1 MEYICHPLIVPD
13 RVEKRAYQFSIA
25 MRSLDGNTLVV
36 IPTGLG
42 KTAIALIVAASR
54 LYSTGGKV
62 LMLAPTKPLVEQHLR
77 YFQSLLHLSEGTEGR
92 CVSFTGDAAPVVR
105 TSEWEAAT
113 VIIAT
118 PQVIKNDLIA
128 GRYSLREVSLLVF
141 DEAHRASGNYA
152 YVFLAGRYMETA
164 TEPLILAMTA
174 SPGGDNEKVSD
185 IIDNL
190 QIAHVETRS
199 YEDPD
204 VKPYVHDTDI
214 EIINVNLPDELKEAL
229 EDLYG
234 LIDDRLSQ
242 LRQMGLPAPDRK
254 SLSMKSLQE
263 LSSLIQIRI
272 AERDASGFMA
282 ASIHAECMKLRHA
295 VNLAESQ
302 SCLVLRGYLQ
312 KLQAEGSAAGG
323 SKASKRIA
331 EDVRFTRLLE
341 RAEGWQEE
349 CHPKLLALPDL
360 IEQILND
367 QPESRVI
374 VFATYRDTVKM
385 IVDILSA
392 RGITAE
398 RFVGQATKDSE
409 KGLTQ
414 RKQIA
419 TLNRFREGEFRVLVA
434 TSVGEEGLDIPST
447 DVVIFYEPVPS
458 EIRSIQRKG
467 RTGRHR
473 AGRVIVLVTRRT
485 SDEAFR
491 FVSQNREKA
500 MVRQMTGLGKKAKG
514 EIQTALPLSPEDAA
528 RAKAEQEEFFSG
540 PEVIVDDRELVSKVA
555 ECLSAAGANIRLERL
570 VTGDYRIGDRIL
582 VERKTARDFVDTL
595 VERDLLGQIRQMAV
609 SCLKPVL
616 IIEGGDLYSQRDIHP
631 NAIRG
636 ALAAIGINFGVAT
649 FMTAGPQETAD
660 LLMVLARREADEANP
675 ERGSALKRIYLGNTE
690 AQEAIIAA
698 FPDIGLKQARSL
710 LELFGSVQAVV
721 NAEKEELLEVAGIGV
736 KKAERIYDLS
746 RFPYP

>member
-1 MEYICHPLIVPD
+1 MEYICHPLIIPD

-77 YFQSLLHLSEGTEGR
+77 YFQSLLYLSDGTEGK

-105 TSEWEAAT
+105 TAEWEAAT
-113 VIIAT
+113 VILAT
-118 PQVIKNDLIA
+118 PQVIKNDVIA
-128 GRYSLREVSLLVF
+128 GRYSLREVSLLVV

-152 YVFLAGRYMETA
+152 YVFLAGKYMETA
-164 TEPLILAMTA
+164 KEPLILAMTA
-174 SPGGDNEKVSD
+174 SPGGNNEKVSD

-190 QIAHVETRS
+190 QISHVETRS

-204 VKPYVHDTDI
+204 VKPYVHDTEI
-214 EIINVNLPDELKEAL
+214 EIINVNLPDELKEVL

-254 SLSMKSLQE
+254 NLSMKSLQE
-263 LSSLIQIRI
+263 LSALIQIRI
-272 AERDASGFMA
+272 AEKDASGFMA

-312 KLQAEGSAAGG
+312 KLLAEGLAPGG

-331 EDVRFTRLLE
+331 EDVRFCHLLE

-349 CHPKLLALPDL
+349 CHPKLLALPGL
-360 IEQILND
+360 IEQLLTD
-367 QPESRVI
+367 QPETRVI
-374 VFATYRDTVKM
+374 VFATFRDTVKM
-385 IVDILSA
+385 IVDVLSA

-409 KGLTQ
+409 KGLSQ

-419 TLNRFREGEFRVLVA
+419 TLNRFREGEFKVLVA

-491 FVSQNREKA
+491 FVSQNKEKA
-500 MVRQMTGLGKKAKG
+500 MVKQMAGLGRKVKG
-514 EIQTALPLSPEDAA
+514 EIQTALSLSPEEQV

-570 VTGDYRIGDRIL
+570 VTGDYRIGERIL

-616 IIEGGDLYSQRDIHP
+616 IIEGGDLYGLRDIHP

-636 ALAAIGINFGVAT
+636 ALAAIGINLGVT
-649 FMTAGPQETAD
+649 ILMTGSPQETAE

-675 ERGSALKRIYLGNTE
+675 ERGPALKRVYQGNSE
-690 AQEAIIAA
+690 AQEAIISA
-698 FPDIGLKQARSL
+698 FPDVGLKYARSL
-710 LELFGSVQAVV
+710 LEVFGSVQAVI
-721 NAEKEELLEVAGIGV
+721 NAEKEELLEVSGIGV

-746 RFPYP
+746 RLSYP